1 MSTPDRPCCFD
12 HDRNGQPVQA
22 TQVIVVE
29 SRGQHYEY
37 ESCQGHATAAR
48 MRSDSFGSQG
58 RGEDLAEV
66 QGHIKDTASKITSR
80 PIGREDRRCD
90 LHDHART
97 QNADRYIFTITHP
110 DGTVT
115 QVVVCQEHREWI
127 NGQSRSPELR
137 PPDHSDRKAVAELKP
152 QLVDPK
158 NRIAGGGRA
167 PEQPDLGPGGGP
179 GGRSMVPD
187 LPAPPRK
194 IERTYQPPSDPDGGR
209 LVPGCFG
216 LLETVGFPSSV
227 PLTHPDANLVEGV
240 LAPVEEVDLSL
251 QILRVVVIGDGS
263 GSVVEHPRSLGP
275 GPRIA
280 QIGPPIFG
288 YFGPCRRDLLT
299 CHNGPPG
306 PGRSDRRRFA
316 ISGTPPPRPEGMWGS
331 RA

>member
-1 MSTPDRPCCFD
+1 VTEPPFRMDPNARFDDEVARIARENNAEVAFKLVDREDGAVSTPDRPCCFD
-12 HDRNGQPVQA
+12 HDRSGQPAQA

-80 PIGREDRRCD
+80 PIDSKDRHCE
-90 LHDHART
+90 LHDHTRT

-127 NGQSRSPELR
+127 NGQSRNPELR

-167 PEQPDLGPGGGP
+167 PEQPDRGPGGGP

-187 LPAPPRK
+187 PPAPPRK
-194 IERTYQPPSDPDGGR
+194 IERTYPPPSDPDGGR

-216 LLETVGFPSSV
+216 LFETAGFHRASRSRTQMPTSSK
-227 PLTHPDANLVEGV
+227 GS
-240 LAPVEEVDLSL
+240 SL
-251 QILRVVVIGDGS
+251 RLRKS
-263 GSVVEHPRSLGP
+263 
-275 GPRIA
+275 
-280 QIGPPIFG
+280 
-288 YFGPCRRDLLT
+288 T
-299 CHNGPPG
+299 
-306 PGRSDRRRFA
+306 
-316 ISGTPPPRPEGMWGS
+316 
-331 RA
+331 